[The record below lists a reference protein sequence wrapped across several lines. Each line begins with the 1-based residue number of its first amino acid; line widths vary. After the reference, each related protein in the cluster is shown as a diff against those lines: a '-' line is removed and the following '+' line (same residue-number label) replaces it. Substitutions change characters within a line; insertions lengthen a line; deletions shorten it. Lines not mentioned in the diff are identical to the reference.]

1 MSRTTQLI
9 LLATLSAAVLVT
21 ASSWAQDAASVA
33 DICKSIQSEDAA
45 ARSQAFQD
53 LLAMGDKGVAG
64 LLASL
69 VEPGKG
75 DDAGAQFGLHGLA
88 AHYGRPGTE
97 ESKRAAFVA
106 ALGEYLGGEAPAA
119 TKQFVVSQLQVC
131 GGREAVAPLA
141 ACLTNEELAEYAS
154 RALAANL
161 SADALKALRDALPK
175 TQGASKVSVI
185 EALGQRR
192 DGAATALLIP
202 EAKSGDA
209 AVRMAALAAL
219 GRIGDPKAEPVLAAA
234 LVQDAPRDR
243 REAFDAYMDLGEQLA
258 TTGKGAEA
266 LKVYATGLQAAST
279 DAGKCAA
286 LAGIAQVGWAK
297 DVPTVMAFLA
307 DPSPAV
313 RRSAQLCLVHMPDP
327 KTADALAE
335 AMKSATPAEKSGLL
349 RVLAE
354 RKEPAAAKAIEEATS
369 DPSAE
374 VRVTAFQLLGKLTDP
389 AMEKTLLEAAEKG
402 SDAIKPVALEAYL
415 KLADSRRDA
424 DRDTALAMYTRG
436 LDLASSD
443 SLRRVALGGLAAVAG
458 EESLPKVEPLLTND
472 ALKSEALRAYVG
484 IAARMADAGQRDRA
498 IEMLRKALELGPS
511 RDVSGTTVAKL
522 RDLGIKIDP
531 AQAAGFVTTWWI
543 MGPFPGPEI
552 DTKQPPEDAVD
563 LGAKVRIGDR
573 EVGWLKHHTT
583 DMQGVVDLDAM
594 LTPNDNAT
602 AYMYAEV
609 SVDRDQDVLLRTGS
623 DDAEKVWVSGKE
635 VFRFPS
641 PRSLVVDQDTIKAHL
656 NAGVNKVLMKVVE
669 WGGGWEACLR
679 ITSPDGKPIRFEQ
692 KED

>member
-9 LLATLSAAVLVT
+9 LLAALSAAILVT
-21 ASSWAQDAASVA
+21 ASSGAQDAAPVA
-33 DICKSIQSEDAA
+33 DIGKNIQSEDAA
-45 ARSQAFQD
+45 VRSQAFEA
-53 LLAMGDKGVAG
+53 LLAMGDKGVEG
-64 LLASL
+64 LLATL

-75 DDAGAQFGLHGLA
+75 DDAGARFGLSGLA
-88 AHYGRPGTE
+88 THYGRTGTE
-97 ESKRAAFVA
+97 ESKRAAFAA
-106 ALGEYLGGEAPAA
+106 ALGKYLAGEAPAA
-119 TKQFVVSQLQVC
+119 TKQFVISQLQVC
-131 GGREAVAPLA
+131 GGKEAVGPLA
-141 ACLTNEELAEYAS
+141 ACLANDDLAEYAS
-154 RALAANL
+154 RALAAN
-161 SADALKALRDALPK
+161 SNADALKALRDALPK
-175 TQGASKVSVI
+175 TQGPSKVSVI
-185 EALGQRR
+185 EALGYRR

-202 EAKSGDA
+202 EAKNADP

-219 GRIGDPKAEPVLAAA
+219 GRIGDPKAEPVLGAA

-258 TTGKGAEA
+258 TTGKRAEA
-266 LKVYATGLQAAST
+266 LKVYSTGLKAAST

-286 LAGIAQVGWAK
+286 LAGIAQVGSAK

-307 DPSPAV
+307 DPTPAV

-327 KTADALAE
+327 KTAEALAE

-354 RKEPAAAKAIEEATS
+354 REEPAAAKAIEEATN

-415 KLADSRRDA
+415 RLADSRREA
-424 DRDTALAMYTRG
+424 DRAAALAMYTRA
-436 LDLASSD
+436 LDLATTD
-443 SLRRVALGGLAAVAG
+443 PLRRMALNGLAAVAG
-458 EESLPKVEPLLTND
+458 EETLPRVEPLLAND
-472 ALKSEALRAYVG
+472 ALKSEALRAYVA
-484 IAARMADAGQRDRA
+484 IANRMADAGQKERA
-498 IEMLRKALELGPS
+498 IEMLRKALEMGPS
-511 RDVSGTTVAKL
+511 RDVSGTAVAKL
-522 RDLGIKIDP
+522 RDLGLKIDP

-552 DTKQPPEDAVD
+552 DAKHPPEDGVD
-563 LGAKVRIGDR
+563 LQATIKIGDR
-573 EVGWLKHHTT
+573 DVAWLKHHTT
-583 DMQGVVDLDAM
+583 DTMGVVDFDAM
-594 LTPNDNAT
+594 LKPNDNVT

-609 SVDRDQDVLLRTGS
+609 TVAADQDVLLRTGS
-623 DDAEKVWVSGKE
+623 DDAEKVWVNAEE
-635 VFRFPS
+635 VFKLAS

-656 NAGVNKVLMKVVE
+656 NAGVNKLLVKVSE

-692 KED
+692 TED